1 MRYIF
6 YADVYF
12 LQNFMMKVAV
22 LYLSLY
28 CNKKNVEITR
38 ISSLLKICLVSGVGT
53 VIEILGL
60 LMSSSYHVFVVGSH
74 LLEVSLMVHFV
85 LEKEKQGMM
94 RVIAAGYFFTVLIN
108 GVLEAL
114 WNQFGECG
122 GYLFVLVFSCGA
134 VIVGVRIWRNYT
146 KRQKGIFHV
155 ELSHQRKRIQT
166 NGLYDSG
173 NHLKDPF
180 TGKGVHI
187 ISKALV
193 RKVGIYENQTIK
205 SPVYIPYQSLGNEQD
220 LLEVYYI
227 EKLIIEGERGR
238 ITIQNCPVGVTKDNL
253 FEGKNYEI
261 ILNEEVF

>member
-1 MRYIF
+1 M
-6 YADVYF
+6 
-12 LQNFMMKVAV
+12 
-22 LYLSLY
+22 LYLSFCCGKRNSY
-28 CNKKNVEITR
+28 VQTMRR
-38 ISSLLKICLVSGVGT
+38 IRKIVFASLLGT
-53 VIEILGL
+53 IVEILGL
-60 LMSSSYHVFVVGSH
+60 LWSSSYDVFILYVH
-74 LLEVSLMVHFV
+74 LLEMPLMMLFV
-85 LEKEKQGMM
+85 LGKEK
-94 RVIAAGYFFTVLIN
+94 RKILSVILSGYFYIILLN